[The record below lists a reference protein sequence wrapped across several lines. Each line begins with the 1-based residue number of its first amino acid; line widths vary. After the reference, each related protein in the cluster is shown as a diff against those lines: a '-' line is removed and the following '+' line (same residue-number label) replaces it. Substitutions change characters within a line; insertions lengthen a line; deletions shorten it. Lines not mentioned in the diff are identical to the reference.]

1 MTLSKSLSK
10 ISQLVGMPE
19 MDFSNGL
26 VEVERPPLSP
36 RMWVPFSG
44 MGPRLYEK
52 ERVNWQACMALFIAL
67 YP

>member
-26 VEVERPPLSP
+26 VEVERPPSAPECGYHFLG
-36 RMWVPFSG
+36 W
-44 MGPRLYEK
+44 
-52 ERVNWQACMALFIAL
+52 ALG
-67 YP
+67 YMKRRG